1 MNNAILRL
9 YDFIAHDVAGV
20 TDDMNNGYL
29 TLNTGRDNNN
39 YYYYMDECN
48 SIAVNVETLEIITD
62 PNKLDDLFS

>member
-1 MNNAILRL
+1 MNNAILKL

-20 TDDMNNGYL
+20 TDDMKSGYL
-29 TLNTGRDNNN
+29 TLNAARDGFD

-62 PNKLDDLFS
+62 PDKLDYLFS